1 LWDRGSI
8 PGGFV
13 PTTILHIF
21 DHTIYNLTMRP
32 KNSPVDQETHSFI
45 EAARRAQIIE
55 SAIETI
61 ATLGFA
67 KASLAQIAKH
77 AGISKGVI
85 SYHFA
90 GKDELIEQVVMQI
103 YTAGA
108 YFMGPKME
116 AESTPTGRLRA
127 YIESNVAYMQAYPQR
142 IMALVE
148 IFVNFRT
155 KEGKPRFGA
164 EDNESVL
171 APLEEMLRWGQE
183 TGEFRDFS
191 TRVMA
196 MTIRGA
202 IDSIPAQ
209 MIMAPNLDLEAIAR
223 ELVILFD
230 VATRK
235 A

>member
-1 LWDRGSI
+1 
-8 PGGFV
+8 
-13 PTTILHIF
+13 
-21 DHTIYNLTMRP
+21 MRP
-32 KNSPVDQETHSFI
+32 KNSPNDQETESFI

-77 AGISKGVI
+77 ARISKGVI

-90 GKDELIEQVVMQI
+90 GKDELIEQVVTQI

-108 YFMGPKME
+108 YFMGPKLQ
-116 AESTPTGRLRA
+116 AESTPSGMLRA
-127 YIESNVAYMQAYPQR
+127 YIESNVAYMQAHPQR
-142 IMALVE
+142 IIALVE
-148 IFVNFRT
+148 IFMNFRT
-155 KEGKPRFGA
+155 AEGKPHYGVD
-164 EDNESVL
+164 DNESIV
-171 APLEEMLRWGQE
+171 APLEEILRWGQQE
-183 TGEFRDFS
+183 GEFRDFS

-196 MTIRGA
+196 VTIRSA

-209 MIMAPNLDLEAIAR
+209 MILHPNLDLESYAR
-223 ELVILFD
+223 ELVTLFD
-230 VATRK
+230 LATRK